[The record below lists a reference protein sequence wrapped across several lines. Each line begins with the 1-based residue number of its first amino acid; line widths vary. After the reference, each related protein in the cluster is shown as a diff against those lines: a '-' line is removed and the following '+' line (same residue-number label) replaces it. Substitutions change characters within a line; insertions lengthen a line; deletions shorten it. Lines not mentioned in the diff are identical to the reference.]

1 MMNYLTQG
9 IRLARWGQPR
19 RWWQPSPWYASLSRF
34 ILISSAILTI
44 IGSAAAQTTPPA
56 PDQPAIAGR
65 AVTATNAPVAGALV
79 QLRGL
84 TAGVIQ
90 KAQTDANGEFRFDQL
105 PPGDYEI
112 TVTAEQYQTATK
124 IVKVSGSEVTS
135 VTVSLDIS
143 PLAENI
149 IVSINSI
156 VGTSESLTR
165 IPGTVDILDERTLQF
180 SRVFNTNEALRKLPG
195 IHVRDEE
202 GFGLRPNIGIRGLN
216 PTRSTKVLLLEDGLP
231 LAFAPYGD
239 NASYYHPPI
248 ERFETIE
255 VVKGSGQILYGPVTV
270 GGVINYITPNPPD
283 TPSGSLLLVGGNRD
297 YFNGLITYGW
307 KLGNTGFLLDFMR
320 KQGEGARDNTRSG
333 IYDFNFKSVSTFGTR
348 QVLTFKT
355 NYYDENSRVTYSGLR
370 LDEYQANPRQNPFR
384 NDATDFRRFGAA
396 AVHSFV
402 VNPNILLTT
411 SIYGS
416 TFDRAWWRQSS
427 NSNQRPNRIGVG
439 GCRGMIDLFTTCGN
453 EGRVRNYYTF
463 GVTPQV
469 RASFGFG
476 RLRNEL
482 DTGFRYHRENQ
493 ERRQINGSTP
503 TARTGVT
510 VENNFRGNDAFSGYI
525 QNRFIFG
532 NLTVTPGVR
541 VERVSFVRANRLANN
556 GLGARGEV
564 VLTQVVPGI
573 GASYNLK
580 QRATIFAGIHRGF
593 APPRTEDIISNTGGV
608 VDLDPELSW
617 NTEVGIRS
625 VPVQGIRLD
634 ASYFRMDFSNQI
646 VPASL
651 AGGVGATLTNA
662 GKTLHQGLEIFGRID
677 SGLLFKS
684 AHNVFVRVNYTFVG
698 DARFEG
704 RRFSSVSGFG
714 NVLVT
719 GNRIPYTPRHMFT
732 GALGY
737 VHPKGFDMQVE
748 AVYVGEQFG
757 DDLNLRPTSPV
768 NPAVFANGQLG
779 LLPAYTIWNA
789 TANYRVEPWRTTFF
803 VTAKNLTDRL
813 YIADRVRG
821 ILPGPPRLVQAGFRL
836 NF

>member
-1 MMNYLTQG
+1 MNARFYLAQ
-9 IRLARWGQPR
+9 W
-19 RWWQPSPWYASLSRF
+19 RF
-34 ILISSAILTI
+34 IAAAGNGSLRLTACL
-44 IGSAAAQTTPPA
+44 GWLCGVFFLGFVLGGANLAAFAQTSAAPMVSGRVVTTTDVP
-56 PDQPAIAGR
+56 IAG
-65 AVTATNAPVAGALV
+65 ATVR
-79 QLRGL
+79 LRGL
-84 TAGVIQ
+84 TAGVVQ
-90 KAQTDANGEFRFDQL
+90 SVQTNSDGSFQFEQL
-105 PPGDYEI
+105 TPGDYEI
-112 TVTAEQYQTATK
+112 TITADQYQTVTK
-124 IVKVSGSEVTS
+124 ALKVSGSEVAPLTIL
-135 VTVSLDIS
+135 LDIA

-149 IVSINSI
+149 IVGINSI
-156 VGTSESLTR
+156 IGTSESLTR
-165 IPGTVDILDERTLQF
+165 VPGTVDILDDRTLQT
-180 SRVFNTNEALRKLPG
+180 SRVFNVNEALRKLPG
-195 IHVRDEE
+195 VHVRDEE

-248 ERFETIE
+248 ERFESIE
-255 VVKGSGQILYGPVTV
+255 VLKGSGQILYGPVTV

-297 YFNGLITYGW
+297 YFNGIFTYGW

-333 IYDFNFKSVSTFGTR
+333 LYDFNFKSVSTFGTR
-348 QVLTFKT
+348 HVLTFKA

-370 LDEYQANPRQNPFR
+370 ADEYAANPRQNPFR

-402 VNPNILLTT
+402 VNSNVLLTT
-411 SIYGS
+411 SVYGA
-416 TFDRAWWRQSS
+416 TFDRDWWRQSS
-427 NSNQRPNRIGVG
+427 NSAQRPNRIGVG
-439 GCRGMIDLFTTCGN
+439 GCRGMVDLLTTCGN
-453 EGRVRNYYTF
+453 EGRLRSYYTF

-469 RASFGFG
+469 RATFGFG

-482 DTGFRYHRENQ
+482 DAGFRYHRENQ
-493 ERRQINGSTP
+493 ERRQVNGSTP

-525 QNRFIFG
+525 QNRFVLG
-532 NLTVTPGVR
+532 DLTITPGVR
-541 VERVSFVRANRLANN
+541 VERVSFVRANRLASG
-556 GLGARGEV
+556 GLGARGEI

-573 GASYNLK
+573 GASYNIK
-580 QRATIFAGIHRGF
+580 QRATVFAGIHRGF

-617 NTEVGIRS
+617 NTEVGVRS

-634 ASYFRMDFSNQI
+634 ASYFRLNFSNQI

-651 AGGVGATLTNA
+651 AGGVGATLTNG
-662 GKTLHQGLEIFGRID
+662 GKTLHQGLELFGRVD
-677 SGLLFKS
+677 SGVLFKS
-684 AHNVFVRVNYTFVG
+684 AHNVFARFNYTFVG

-704 RRFSSVSGFG
+704 RRFSSVSGFT

-719 GNRIPYTPRHMFT
+719 GNRIPYTPRHLFT
-732 GALGY
+732 GAFGY
-737 VHPKGFDMQVE
+737 SHARGFDVQVE
-748 AVYVGEQFG
+748 AVHVGEQFG
-757 DDLNLRPTSPV
+757 DDLNLRPNSPV

-779 LLPAYTIWNA
+779 TLPAYTIWNA
-789 TANYRVEPWRTTFF
+789 SANYRVEQWRTTFF
-803 VTAKNLTDRL
+803 ITAKNLTDRL